1 MSGGERAS
9 LDLPR
14 ALADRIVE
22 QARRERPA
30 ECCGI
35 IAGADGQPV
44 EIFPIPNV
52 ERADPNRRYLMDEK
66 AHLQT
71 LTAIDEREWDLLA
84 YYHSHPATG
93 AYFSDT
99 DVARAW
105 PGLYLVVGMEQPDA
119 PVFKAF
125 MVADGKLAGETDRG
139 LVSNVPVRIVD

>member
-1 MSGGERAS
+1 MSGGEISA
-9 LDLPR
+9 LQLPR

-35 IAGADGQPV
+35 IAGTAGRPV
-44 EIFPIPNV
+44 EVFPIPNV
-52 ERADPNRRYLMDEK
+52 EQADPNRRYLMDEK

-71 LTAIDEREWDLLA
+71 LTAIDERAWDLLA

-105 PGLYLVVGMEQPDA
+105 PGLYVVVGMEHPEA
-119 PVFKAF
+119 PVLKAF
-125 MVADGKLAGETDRG
+125 RVGDGKRAGEIDRD
-139 LVSNVPVRIVD
+139 LVSDVPVHIVD